1 MSRGHPLLLST
12 KTPEH
17 LNQDREN
24 VDKAAQ
30 TRPVRTQGTLYFA
43 NGMNYFWRM
52 SFRSSWLG
60 GGGGAAPGYSAGT
73 LQGFCS
79 MQSHRDRQPG
89 PAAPEARRGDGSRL
103 RAQGKGNWGSC
114 ARQQAFVP
122 DNICADNRR
131 CKVGSKFNS
140 HSIQIPGGG
149 EYLLIGHDGE
159 GHDGRRRG
167 NYTKSV

>member
-12 KTPEH
+12 TTPEH

-60 GGGGAAPGYSAGT
+60 GGGGGGQHLAILLVLCRDSVPCSLIVTDSLGLQLLRQGGVMAAG
-73 LQGFCS
+73 
-79 MQSHRDRQPG
+79 
-89 PAAPEARRGDGSRL
+89 
-103 RAQGKGNWGSC
+103 
-114 ARQQAFVP
+114 
-122 DNICADNRR
+122 
-131 CKVGSKFNS
+131 
-140 HSIQIPGGG
+140 
-149 EYLLIGHDGE
+149 
-159 GHDGRRRG
+159 
-167 NYTKSV
+167 